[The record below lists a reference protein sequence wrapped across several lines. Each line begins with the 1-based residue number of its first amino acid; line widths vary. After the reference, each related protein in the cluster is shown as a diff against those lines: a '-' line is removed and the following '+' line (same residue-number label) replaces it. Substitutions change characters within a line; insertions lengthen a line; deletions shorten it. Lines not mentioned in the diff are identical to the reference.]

1 MYNSACKVICFTG
14 TIIYGKRTIIMPS
27 QNDRLILQN
36 GAIPTLR
43 DTIPFLLD
51 IYGALLT
58 DRQRDVLDLY
68 YNDDLSL
75 SEISENLGITRQGV
89 RDAIKKGGDALLDL
103 ERRLSLFKRS
113 EAVKEQAEKILLL
126 TDNAEIADYA
136 RRIIEAIDS

>member
-1 MYNSACKVICFTG
+1 
-14 TIIYGKRTIIMPS
+14 MPS

-58 DRQRDVLDLY
+58 ERQRDVLDLY

-89 RDAIKKGGDALLDL
+89 RDAIKKGGDTLLDL
-103 ERRLSLFKRS
+103 ERRLSLFKKGK
-113 EAVKEQAEKILLL
+113 AVKAEAEKILLL
-126 TDNAEIADYA
+126 TDNAEIADCA
-136 RRIIEAIDS
+136 KRITEEIDS

>member
-1 MYNSACKVICFTG
+1 MYNNDCKAFCFTAQLWAKARQ
-14 TIIYGKRTIIMPS
+14 T
-27 QNDRLILQN
+27 
-36 GAIPTLR
+36 GACSPAGGCFYMDNLR

-89 RDAIKKGGDALLDL
+89 RDAIRRGSDELLLLEQRLALR
-103 ERRLSLFKRS
+103 EKFAVIRS
-113 EAVKEQAEKILLL
+113 EAEKILRM
-126 TDNAEIADYA
+126 TDDNAVAECAK
-136 RRIIEAIDS
+136 RILMTED